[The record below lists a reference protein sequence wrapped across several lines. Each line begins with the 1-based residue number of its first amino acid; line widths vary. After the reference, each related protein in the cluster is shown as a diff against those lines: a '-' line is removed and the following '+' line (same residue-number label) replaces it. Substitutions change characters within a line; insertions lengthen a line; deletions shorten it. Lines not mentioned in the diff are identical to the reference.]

1 MGELSRSPSKP
12 VSDQPLL
19 PTAMP
24 VRLRQRRPTADPGP
38 LSDATGQL
46 TVAIETRLAN
56 LDSQIASVRRLLVQ
70 PAIHDPPVAIGPG
83 NSCPTVSCL
92 GPFCF
97 RLGGAPIDDWRSGK
111 ARALFQFLVNH
122 RGQPIPRDTLIQALW
137 PDPVAAAPGTS
148 LKVAVHLL
156 RNVIARTEST
166 VGEKVPMEIVSQG
179 SCYQLNAANLWL
191 DVEEFERCYALGH
204 SYEAQGQPTD
214 ALALYVRAAELYRG
228 DYLED
233 LADDWPTFRREALKD
248 QFLFIVARLAAAAA
262 DAGDYQSGIVWCQRL
277 LAKDR
282 CREDTYRTLMLCHAR
297 LGQRSR
303 VRSWYDLC
311 VRTLRTELDCPPEPK
326 TERTYRL
333 ALQGKL

>member
-1 MGELSRSPSKP
+1 MGKLNRTATEAASNLPASPAA
-12 VSDQPLL
+12 L
-19 PTAMP
+19 P
-24 VRLRQRRPTADPGP
+24 VRLRQRQPTADPGS
-38 LSDATGQL
+38 LTDAIGQL
-46 TVAIETRLAN
+46 TGAIETRLAY

-70 PAIHDPPVAIGPG
+70 PTGHDAPLAIGPG
-83 NSCPTVSCL
+83 SSGPTVSCL
-92 GPFCF
+92 GPFCL

-122 RGQPIPRDTLIQALW
+122 RGQPVPRDTLIQALW
-137 PDPVAAAPGTS
+137 PDPVASAPGTS

-156 RNVIARTEST
+156 RHVIARAETT
-166 VGEKVPMEIVSQG
+166 VGEKVSMEIVSQG
-179 SCYQLNAANLWL
+179 SCYQLNATNLWL
-191 DVEEFERCYALGH
+191 DVEEFERCYGIGH
-204 SYEAQGQPTD
+204 SYEAQGRPTE
-214 ALALYVRAAELYRG
+214 ALAFYVRAAELYRG

-248 QFLFIVARLAAAAA
+248 QYLFILARLATTAA
-262 DAGDYQSGIVWCQRL
+262 DAGDYQDGILWCQRL

-311 VRTLRTELDCPPEPK
+311 VRTLRTELDCLPEPE
-326 TERTYRL
+326 TERAYRL
-333 ALQGKL
+333 AIQGKL